1 MNKRRILGY
10 VIWLVAFLVPLQFSI
25 ISTDGVSNTKG
36 VVSFVVLVVLV
47 FLGYFLVDGARDE
60 KKQAEQHGH

>member
-25 ISTDGVSNTKG
+25 ISTDGISNTKG
-36 VVSFVVLVVLV
+36 IVSFVVLVVLV

>member
-36 VVSFVVLVVLV
+36 IVSFVVLVVLV

>member
-25 ISTDGVSNTKG
+25 ISTDGISNTKG

-47 FLGYFLVDGARDE
+47 FLGYFLVDGAKDE